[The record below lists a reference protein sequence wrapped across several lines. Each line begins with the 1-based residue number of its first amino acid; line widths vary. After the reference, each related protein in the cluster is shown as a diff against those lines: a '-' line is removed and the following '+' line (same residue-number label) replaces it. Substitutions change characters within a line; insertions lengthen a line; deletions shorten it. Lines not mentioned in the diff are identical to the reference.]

1 MKNLLIGL
9 TLVVSGLLTA
19 CNPAAEPKGDTTPV
33 TGSEAIQSLP
43 AVQPVSSDSVVTAP
57 GQSAPPVTT
66 TMLNPPHG
74 QPNHRCDIA
83 VGAPLNTPVGAK
95 PATPSQ
101 PSMLKL
107 QPPTQ
112 TTPGQTLPQTAPAQ
126 TRPQTTPVKTV
137 PQTTPSPTA
146 AGLNPPHG
154 QPNHR
159 CDIAVGAPL
168 NSPPAKKP

>member
-1 MKNLLIGL
+1 MKYMLISL
-9 TLVVSGLLTA
+9 TIVASGLLTA
-19 CNPAAEPKGDTTPV
+19 CNQAAEPKGDTTPV
-33 TGSEAIQSLP
+33 TGSEAMQSLP
-43 AVQPVSSDSVVTAP
+43 AVQPVSVDSVVSSPA
-57 GQSAPPVTT
+57 QSAPPVTT

-83 VGAPLNTPVGAK
+83 VGAPLSTPVGAK

-107 QPPTQ
+107 QPQ
-112 TTPGQTLPQTAPAQ
+112 TQTAPAQ
-126 TRPQTTPVKTV
+126 TLPQTTPVKTV
-137 PQTTPSPTA
+137 PQATPSQTTPSQTT

>member
-1 MKNLLIGL
+1 MKYLLISL
-9 TLVVSGLLTA
+9 TIVLSGLLTA

-43 AVQPVSSDSVVTAP
+43 AVQPVSIDSVVSVP
-57 GQSAPPVTT
+57 GQSAPPAT

-83 VGAPLNTPVGAK
+83 VGAPLNTPVGAQ

-112 TTPGQTLPQTAPAQ
+112 TSPAQ
-126 TRPQTTPVKTV
+126 TLQQNTPVKTA

>member
-1 MKNLLIGL
+1 
-9 TLVVSGLLTA
+9 
-19 CNPAAEPKGDTTPV
+19 
-33 TGSEAIQSLP
+33 
-43 AVQPVSSDSVVTAP
+43 
-57 GQSAPPVTT
+57 
-66 TMLNPPHG
+66 
-74 QPNHRCDIA
+74 
-83 VGAPLNTPVGAK
+83 VGAK
-95 PATPSQ
+95 PATPQQ

>member
-1 MKNLLIGL
+1 MKNLLISL
-9 TLVVSGLLTA
+9 TLVTSGLLTA

-33 TGSEAIQSLP
+33 AGSGAIQSLP
-43 AVQPVSSDSVVTAP
+43 AVQPASADSVVAVP
-57 GQSAPPVTT
+57 GQSAPPAT

-107 QPPTQ
+107 QPPKQ
-112 TTPGQTLPQTAPAQ
+112 TMPAQ
-126 TRPQTTPVKTV
+126 TTPQTTPVKTV
-137 PQTTPSPTA
+137 PQTTPSQTA

-168 NSPPAKKP
+168 DSPPAKKP

>member
-1 MKNLLIGL
+1 MKNLLISL
-9 TLVVSGLLTA
+9 TFVASGLFTA

-33 TGSEAIQSLP
+33 TGSEVIQSLP
-43 AVQPVSSDSVVTAP
+43 AVQAASADSVVSQP
-57 GQSAPPVTT
+57 GKSATET

-107 QPPTQ
+107 QQPAQ
-112 TTPGQTLPQTAPAQ
+112 TTPVQTLPQNTPVK
-126 TRPQTTPVKTV
+126 TIPQTTPT
-137 PQTTPSPTA
+137 QTA